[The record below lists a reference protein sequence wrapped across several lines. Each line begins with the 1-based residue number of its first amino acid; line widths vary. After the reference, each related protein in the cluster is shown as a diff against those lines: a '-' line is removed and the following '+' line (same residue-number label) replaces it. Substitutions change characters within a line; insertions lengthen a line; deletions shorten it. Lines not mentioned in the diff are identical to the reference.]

1 MESEDL
7 LILTLNQLGILK
19 ADQKISSVA
28 QIKEDQFRDVL
39 IKVINK
45 IIQIKNLDVQFPEKA
60 SPEMNKRFQEA

>member
-19 ADQKISSVA
+19 EDDPSHKISSVA
-28 QIKEDQFRDVL
+28 QIKDDQFRDAL

-45 IIQIKNLDVQFPEKA
+45 IIQIKNLDVQFQK
-60 SPEMNKRFQEA
+60 KLHWK